1 VALRRRTDA
10 MLSSAIKHGTTDHL
24 APHPYQEQGNAGMG
38 VPPLK
43 WRKGDT
49 LGNVQAMIDT
59 SLASLTHDVPEIANA
74 YFDFAS
80 RTFRTGEG
88 QPLTDGI
95 VDVWLSA
102 AQGDRAA
109 SAGRATVKRG
119 LLLGSLSRAES
130 GARSRL
136 LEQVLSEQGQR
147 LFGSGLRETFYSIPE
162 IEALIELGGR
172 DPTWKGRMAQ
182 VFEDWRRTLQDRHL
196 PMLKVQR
203 EIEDQT
209 GKTLPEM
216 MNPYPMT
223 P

>member
-10 MLSSAIKHGTTDHL
+10 MLSSAIKQGTTDHL
-24 APHPYQEQGNAGMG
+24 APHAYQEQGNAGMG

-59 SLASLTHDVPEIANA
+59 SLASLTHDVPEITGAH
-74 YFDFAS
+74 FDFTS

-88 QPLTDGI
+88 
-95 VDVWLSA
+95 VALSDEA
-102 AQGDRAA
+102 MDKWGNALRRDRAA
-109 SAGRATVKRG
+109 GAGRATLKRG
-119 LLLGSLSRAES
+119 LLLGSLSRAE
-130 GARSRL
+130 GGKRPGL
-136 LEQVLSEQGQR
+136 LAQVLSEQGQR
-147 LFGSGLRETFYSIPE
+147 LLGSGLRETFYSIPE
-162 IEALIELGGR
+162 TEALIELGGS

-182 VFEDWRRTLQDRHL
+182 AFEDWRRTLQDRHL